1 MVVLSLSTVA
11 WRFRAHGSV
20 IRDRARHHGERI
32 RLADGLRRLVAQKKS
47 VDLAAGVVAVVAR
60 WPGSL
65 GGFRLWL
72 AWLPG

>member
-32 RLADGLRRLVAQKKS
+32 RLADGLRRLVAQKKG
-47 VDLAAGVVAVVAR
+47 VALAAGVIVVAR
-60 WPGSL
+60 WPGSS
-65 GGFRLWL
+65 GGFRPWL